1 MEKEEGELTMIP
13 IVIALLVLPLLF
25 GRDDDDG
32 KPSISDKYAAL
43 YRLDDEY
50 YPDRMGGGGG
60 DDEEYRRRRYY

>member
-1 MEKEEGELTMIP
+1 MIP

-25 GRDDDDG
+25 GRDGDG
-32 KPSISDKYAAL
+32 DGGEPSISDKYAAL
-43 YRLDDEY
+43 YRVNDEY